1 MYAKQKLKGKRRNE
15 EKEKEEEQSEKE
27 KRERFLQV
35 YNADD
40 RGKFNEVSVRETF
53 SRYHT
58 LEFLTPANMR
68 LARFRQKMKLR
79 GVVVHLAP
87 FRAGH
92 RIIEQVAE
100 TFFTPHPSCEVSAT
114 FRDRLINSRPMRS

>member
-1 MYAKQKLKGKRRNE
+1 MKK
-15 EKEKEEEQSEKE
+15 
-27 KRERFLQV
+27 KRENDSCKCTTRMTVVNSTL
-35 YNADD
+35 
-40 RGKFNEVSVRETF
+40 KVSVRETF